1 MSELIT
7 SDSSATC
14 RAGCGACCIA
24 PSITSPIP
32 GMPEGKLAGVRC
44 VQLDA
49 NNLCM
54 LFGSPLRPMVCRQFD
69 YDPTV
74 CGEHRDEALATLS
87 WLEEST
93 R

>member
-1 MSELIT
+1 MPSRLRRLLY
-7 SDSSATC
+7 SSVYY
-14 RAGCGACCIA
+14 IA
-24 PSITSPIP
+24 DTRNAR
-32 GMPEGKLAGVRC
+32 GQTGGVRC

-54 LFGSPLRPMVCRQFD
+54 LFGSPLRPMVCGQFD

>member
-1 MSELIT
+1 
-7 SDSSATC
+7 
-14 RAGCGACCIA
+14 
-24 PSITSPIP
+24 
-32 GMPEGKLAGVRC
+32 MPEGKPAGVRC

-49 NNLCM
+49 NNLCT

-69 YDPTV
+69 YDATV